1 MKKIFLS
8 ILTIAVV
15 LFLVSWG
22 FKGHQAVATIAEN
35 HLTPQAK
42 AAVKELLGTQSL
54 SDVATWADEVRNE
67 PAFKSTA
74 GWHFVDLPLGLS
86 FEEFSAAIRAQ
97 GEDNVYGAM
106 QKARSILTHPK
117 ASKVQKIEALKF
129 LVHFVGDA
137 HQPMHVSSKEDKG
150 GNTIQ
155 VRFDNRGTNLHSLWD
170 SGLLDHQGLSV
181 MEMSKAFDKATPA
194 EIKQWQADQPMQWL
208 WESYQITTRLY
219 AEAEKNNNIDED
231 YYKAHIGIIEQRI
244 DQGGI
249 RLAGVLNDIYGGNKI
264 YAALH
269 DAPVL
274 PEDHSQPVAAAT
286 GPAKVIDVKDAANH
300 LNETVT
306 ITSKVYSMKD
316 VSSMILVNV
325 GAAYPDSPLTVVLR
339 GDAKA
344 LSSGINGKTITV
356 TGQVIDY
363 KGKPEIVVTDKS
375 QLIIIP

>member
-1 MKKIFLS
+1 MKKTYLS
-8 ILTIAVV
+8 ILIVV
-15 LFLVSWG
+15 TLFLISWG

-42 AAVKELLGTQSL
+42 AAVKDLLGTQSL
-54 SDVATWADEVRNE
+54 ADVATWADEVRNE

-86 FEEFSAAIRAQ
+86 FEEFSKEVRAQ

-117 ASKVQKIEALKF
+117 ASRSQKIEALKF

-137 HQPMHVSSKEDKG
+137 HQPMHVSRKEDKG

-155 VRFDNRGTNLHSLWD
+155 VRFDNQGTNLHSLWD
-170 SGLLDHQGLSV
+170 RKLLDHQGLSV
-181 MEMSKAFDKATPA
+181 VEMSKQFDKASP
-194 EIKQWQADQPMQWL
+194 EDIKKWQADQPMQWL

-219 AEAEKNNNIDED
+219 TEVEKNSNLEED
-231 YYKAHIGIIEQRI
+231 YYKNHMGIIAQRI

-249 RLAGVLNDIYGGNKI
+249 RLAGVLNDIYGGNKV
-264 YAALH
+264 YASLH
-269 DAPVL
+269 DAPAL
-274 PEDHSQPVAAAT
+274 PEADSQPVTA
-286 GPAKVIDVKDAANH
+286 GPAKVIDVKDAASH
-300 LNETVT
+300 LNETVS
-306 ITSKVYSMKD
+306 ITAKVYGMKD

-339 GDAKA
+339 GDVKA
-344 LSSGINGKTITV
+344 LSSSIDGQTITV

-375 QLIIIP
+375 NLTLK

>member
-1 MKKIFLS
+1 MKQSFRYLAICIVA
-8 ILTIAVV
+8 ILLI
-15 LFLVSWG
+15 SWG

-42 AAVKELLGTQSL
+42 AAVKDLLGSQSL

-86 FEEFSAAIRAQ
+86 FEEFSKEVKAQ

-106 QKARSILTHPK
+106 QKARIVLTHPQSTK
-117 ASKVQKIEALKF
+117 AQKIEALKF

-137 HQPMHVSSKEDKG
+137 HQPMHVSRKEDKG

-155 VRFDNRGTNLHSLWD
+155 VRFDNNGTNLHSLWD
-170 SGLLDHQGLSV
+170 SKLIDHQGLSV
-181 MEMSKAFDKATPA
+181 IEMSKQYDKASPT

-208 WESYQITTRLY
+208 WESYQITTKLY
-219 AEAEKNNNIDED
+219 AEVEKNSNIDED
-231 YYKAHIGIIEQRI
+231 YYKTYIGIIEQRI

-249 RLAGVLNDIYGGNKI
+249 RLAGVLNDIYSGKV
-264 YAALH
+264 YAYTF
-269 DAPVL
+269 APPQL
-274 PEDHSQPVAAAT
+274 PEGETAKSVANQTAGT
-286 GPAKVIDVKDAANH
+286 AKTIDVKDAASH

-306 ITSKVYSMKD
+306 LTAKVYGSKEF
-316 VSSMILVNV
+316 SSMILVNV
-325 GAAYPDSPLTVVLR
+325 GAAYPDSPLTIVLR

-344 LSSGINGKTITV
+344 LSTQINGKTITV

-363 KGKPEIVVTDKS
+363 KGKPEIVVTDKK
-375 QLIIIP
+375 QIIF